1 MAISATQVSEL
12 RKATGAGLMDCKQAL
27 VEMEGDVEA
36 AKDFLRKKGIA
47 IAQKKSGRDTNEG
60 GIAIRMRE
68 DGRGASMVQLASE
81 TDFVARNEQ
90 FSGLLDSLAAQA
102 LQSGADNLADQT
114 LTAGQGTVGEMLTE
128 AIGKLGENL
137 QLLQAVRVDLEGEG
151 VVGGYVHSNSKIGVL
166 VALGSAK
173 PVSGEAVDA
182 LQGLAKDLAMH
193 IAASQV
199 SSISGD
205 DIDPALVDK
214 EREIYTAQA
223 KESGKP
229 DDIVTK
235 MVEGRMKKF
244 LREVTLLDQPFVKDP
259 ERAVKQLIEETGKSL
274 DTSLT
279 VQRYEKFQF

>member
-12 RKATGAGLMDCKQAL
+12 RKATGAGLMDCKNAL
-27 VEMEGDVEA
+27 VETEGDIEE

-60 GIAIRMRE
+60 GIAIRTRE
-68 DGRGASMVQLASE
+68 DGRGAAMVQLASE

-90 FSGLLDSLAAQA
+90 FSRLLETLVAQA
-102 LQSGADNLADQT
+102 LLSGADNLAGQT
-114 LTAGQGTVGEMLTE
+114 LTDGQGTVSDLLTE
-128 AIGKLGENL
+128 AVTKLGENL

-182 LQGLAKDLAMH
+182 LRGLAKDLAMH

-205 DIDPALVDK
+205 DIDPALLAK
-214 EREIYTAQA
+214 EREIYLAQA

>member
-1 MAISATQVSEL
+1 MAISAAQVKDL
-12 RKATGAGLMDCKQAL
+12 REATGAGMMDCKKAL
-27 VEMEGDVEA
+27 EEAGGDIEA

-47 IAQKKSGRDTNEG
+47 FAQKRMDRDANEG
-60 GIAIRMRE
+60 GVATRIRE
-68 DGRGASMVQLASE
+68 DGRGGSMVQLACE

-90 FSGLLDSLAAQA
+90 FSGLLDSLTAQA

-114 LTAGQGTVGEMLTE
+114 LNAGQGTVSEMLTD

-137 QLLQAVRVDLEGEG
+137 RLIQAVRVELEGEG
-151 VVGGYVHSNSKIGVL
+151 VVGGYVHSNSRIGVL

-173 PVSGEAVDA
+173 AVSGEA

-199 SSISGD
+199 SSISGE
-205 DIDPALVDK
+205 DIDPAVVEK
-214 EREIYTAQA
+214 EREIYIAQA

-244 LREVTLLDQPFVKDP
+244 LKEVTLLEQPFVKDP